1 MPCPI
6 IMFHY
11 ISDDPAYGSLG
22 DWCLSKEKFRQ
33 FLDFLERNF
42 YTTITFHD
50 VVNRTAA
57 LNSRRKVILSF
68 DDGAKHLFDFAIPE
82 LKKRKMRAVFY
93 IPTAHIGQYNS
104 WDTIQNM
111 ARVDLMDTE
120 DIKELDRLGMEV
132 GSHSHHHIK
141 LGTLSDEKMV
151 RDEVVVS
158 KQIIENITG
167 KPVYSFS
174 YPFASVPAHYKSIL
188 TNAGYHYG
196 VSIYQSFQSRWAL
209 RRIGYYNS
217 DTEKTTRRKLSA
229 RYKYA
234 RFLADPFIRQQD

>member
-6 IMFHY
+6 VMFHY
-11 ISDDPAYGSLG
+11 VSDDPVYGSLG
-22 DWCLSKEKFRQ
+22 DWCLSKQNFLQ
-33 FLDFLERNF
+33 FLDYLERNN

-50 VVNRTAA
+50 VLGKTAEW
-57 LNSRRKVILSF
+57 NSSRKLMLTF
-68 DDGAKHLFDFAIPE
+68 DDGAKHLFEFAIPE
-82 LKKRKMRAVFY
+82 LKKRKMKAVFY
-93 IPTAHIGQYNS
+93 IPTAHIGQFNS
-104 WDTIQNM
+104 WDTIQDM
-111 ARVDLMDTE
+111 AQVDLMDTD

-132 GSHSHHHIK
+132 GSHSHHHVK
-141 LGTLSDEKMV
+141 LGLLSDEKMV
-151 RDEVVVS
+151 KEEVSLS

-174 YPFASVPAHYKSIL
+174 YPFASVPANYKSIL
-188 TNAGYHYG
+188 SDAGYHYG

-217 DTEKTTRRKLSA
+217 DTEKTTRRKLSVP
-229 RYKYA
+229 YKYG